1 MHCRWSIR
9 LSVCLSGDCQ
19 GNTNRGVCQPCEF
32 CYNPHDS
39 FEYNDCGHCPP
50 PPPPPM
56 PDKCLVLDET
66 ITESCTAVPADEG
79 EFLCPPI

>member
-1 MHCRWSIR
+1 
-9 LSVCLSGDCQ
+9 
-19 GNTNRGVCQPCEF
+19 
-32 CYNPHDS
+32 
-39 FEYNDCGHCPP
+39 
-50 PPPPPM
+50 M